1 MIRSLFRRIV
11 PQTLAL
17 VAAIVLSGMPAA
29 AQGSEPAGQRTDG
42 QVEMDV
48 VHALDAS
55 QALKDD
61 LITAATIQGEV
72 TLSGTV
78 TSDASRSLAE
88 SIAKGVPGVTGVH
101 NNLKVGNP
109 ADDPNAQGAVDDSAS
124 QDSGDYSQ
132 QQAPAQ
138 PPAMAPG
145 PDQNENPAPEYGQ
158 NAPPPDNGQNQPQ
171 NTQPGYGQNP
181 PPPGYGQAPPP
192 GYGQNPG
199 YGQAPPPGYGQNAPP
214 PAYGQNPYPPQYQ
227 QRYPSGPP
235 QPSYDVPNGPLM
247 VPAGTLLQLRTSE
260 PVSSKRAT
268 EGTPVQFTVIR
279 DVTVGNYLAIP
290 RGATVHGVI
299 SDIQRSGQLAGSPE
313 LALRLTMLDLG
324 GHDYPLQS
332 DMFRVKGPSK
342 TGHTVENAIGGALLG
357 AIIGGAAGGGGGA
370 AIGAAAGG
378 TVGTAASAATPGPN
392 AWIPAEAL
400 VTFRLTEPVTVDP
413 VSREEAAR
421 LAEGLYQGGPSLYR
435 RAPSGRPYYGGPY
448 GYPPVYYRPY
458 YVIGGSY
465 YWR

>member
-1 MIRSLFRRIV
+1 MKRILFKWIV
-11 PQTLAL
+11 PQAL
-17 VAAIVLSGMPAA
+17 VLAA
-29 AQGSEPAGQRTDG
+29 AVVWGGVPGSAQESAPAVQRTDG
-42 QVEMDV
+42 QIEMDV

-55 QALKDD
+55 QALKND
-61 LITAATIQGEV
+61 LITAATIQGDV

-109 ADDPNAQGAVDDSAS
+109 ADDPNAQGAVDDSSS
-124 QDSGDYSQ
+124 QDNGDYSQ
-132 QQAPAQ
+132 QPAPAQ
-138 PPAMAPG
+138 PPTMAPG
-145 PDQNENPAPEYGQ
+145 PDQNQAPGYGQ
-158 NAPPPDNGQNQPQ
+158 NVPPPDSGQNQPQ
-171 NTQPGYGQNP
+171 NTQ
-181 PPPGYGQAPPP
+181 PGYGQAPPP

-199 YGQAPPPGYGQNAPP
+199 YAQAPPPGYGQNPPP

-227 QRYPSGPP
+227 QQYPSGPP
-235 QPSYDVPNGPLM
+235 QPSYDVPNGPLV

-299 SDIQRSGQLAGSPE
+299 SDIQHSGQLAGSPE
-313 LALRLTMLDLG
+313 LALRLTMLDLS

-332 DMFRVKGPSK
+332 DLFRVKGPSK

-421 LAEGLYQGGPSLYR
+421 LAQGLYQGGPSLYR
-435 RAPSGRPYYGGPY
+435 RAPYGRRYYGGPY

-458 YVIGGSY
+458 YVIGGAY